1 MGILAKTASVIVTL
15 FALGSAHAQP
25 KYSQIEVG
33 TVLTDAIGMGFL
45 TKPLPLPPGQWQVVG
60 KTGGQAGV
68 TGGMTQGIMSTATL
82 TITAKNNAEGDPLVA
97 IVVSFLPDSL
107 PLIYNN
113 GKCDLVGR
121 ASHFDALDTRA
132 GGTLY
137 ACAQVFPGERFRSFV
152 AQAPNSSAP
161 RVKEWYSALAPY
173 AASLPEEAIG
183 VVVRGSRDNGREV
196 SYVMFLK
203 KEGDF
208 LKDVAY
214 ATHVK
219 DWVHAAGIEIKNY
232 LDNGSA
238 RIPPLLP
245 YKAN

>member
-33 TVLTDAIGMGFL
+33 TVLTDSIGMGFL
-45 TKPLPLPPGQWQVVG
+45 TKSLPLPPGQWEVVG
-60 KTGGQAGV
+60 KTGGEAGV
-68 TGGMTQGIMSTATL
+68 SGGITQGVTSTATL

-97 IVVSFLPDSL
+97 IVVSFYPDSL
-107 PLIYNN
+107 PLIFNN
-113 GKCDLVGR
+113 GKCDLGS

-137 ACAQVFPGERFRSFV
+137 ACALVFPGERFRSFV
-152 AQAPNSSAP
+152 AQAPNSTAP
-161 RVKEWYSALAPY
+161 GVKESYSALAPY

-183 VVVRGSRDNGREV
+183 VVVRGSRDYGRRV
-196 SYVMFLK
+196 NYVMFLK

-208 LKDVAY
+208 LKDAAY
-214 ATHVK
+214 ATYVK

-238 RIPPLLP
+238 RIPPLQP

>member
-33 TVLTDAIGMGFL
+33 TVLTDSIGMGFL
-45 TKPLPLPPGQWQVVG
+45 TKSLPLPPGQWEVVG
-60 KTGGQAGV
+60 KTGGEAGV
-68 TGGMTQGIMSTATL
+68 SGGITQGVTSTATL
-82 TITAKNNAEGDPLVA
+82 TITAKNNAVGDPLVA

-132 GGTLY
+132 GGTLF
-137 ACAQVFPGERFRSFV
+137 ACALVFPGERFRSFV
-152 AQAPNSSAP
+152 AQAPNSTAP
-161 RVKEWYSALAPY
+161 RVKAWYSALAPY

-208 LKDVAY
+208 LKDAAY
-214 ATHVK
+214 ATYVK

-238 RIPPLLP
+238 RIPPLPP